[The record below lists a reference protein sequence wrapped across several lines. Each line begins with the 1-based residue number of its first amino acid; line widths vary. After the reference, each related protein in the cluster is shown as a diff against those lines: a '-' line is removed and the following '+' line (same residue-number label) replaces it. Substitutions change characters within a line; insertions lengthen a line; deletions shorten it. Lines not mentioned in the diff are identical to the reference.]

1 MPLRC
6 GVGFREEKPGLR
18 LIMTLWNVKADYEDT
33 SPQTLN
39 KLFHSFMKQLAAMFR
54 KTFNPQASKKR
65 LS

>member
-1 MPLRC
+1 LQL
-6 GVGFREEKPGLR
+6 GKFLALLTQALR